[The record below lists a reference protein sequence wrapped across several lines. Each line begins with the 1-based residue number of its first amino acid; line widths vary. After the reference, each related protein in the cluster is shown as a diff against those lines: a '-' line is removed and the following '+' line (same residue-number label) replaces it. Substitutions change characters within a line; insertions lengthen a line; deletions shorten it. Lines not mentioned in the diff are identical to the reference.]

1 LDLLNSVLLNK
12 GWTIVRRGRLVMLL
26 NLELGAE
33 VPQELLEL
41 VPLSE
46 LDQRGDFELVKSIFS
61 LAKMS
66 PEDAEGEIAR
76 LIGPGRTMIV
86 LPKARQILVTETAGK
101 LRVIRSVIEAIENPD
116 GDRKKVI
123 EVKLKHVLAE
133 TVLVTARP
141 LLALEPDVNTNDQ
154 INIATDAFGSRI
166 FATGTEE
173 AIEQLREIV
182 VLMDIEHEESELA
195 GPALEAPDLRTYPI
209 SAADPATVN
218 EVLQTLMAGL
228 PDVRLAI
235 DPLSNKLIAMARP
248 SDHQLIVAT
257 LQKLEGDAP
266 RFEVIQLRITEPD
279 LMVMSINKLMGITE
293 EGGPDGL
300 QVDADITARRL
311 LIRGTSA
318 QIAQIQD
325 LVVKLEGE
333 SGVYNDSPMRFIPM
347 DSRQTD
353 QLLGQVEAFWPQV
366 SKTKIR
372 ILAPADP
379 NANNGVREI
388 EISPSVEPIVPPTN
402 PLVPPQP
409 PRRERLEETSVPS
422 MTRTA
427 AEVSQFVFFPQQPE
441 TAGDAS
447 PSDVAPVVIQRDEN
461 AATGDSPIVIQRA
474 PGGIWI
480 YGEPKE
486 LNQLEELLNRLN
498 MANGAGSG
506 LVSQEIGVYYL
517 RHTTAEVATQLLG
530 DILGATSSSSSLIG
544 DMATNMIGG
553 MGGGMGG
560 MLGALMG
567 GGGSAP
573 VSTLTT
579 GTMTIVPD
587 PRLNRLIIMGSG
599 AELDQVEEL
608 LKIIDKDQSI
618 TDIETAGRPW
628 VIPIIY
634 TEASKIA
641 DVVNGAFAG
650 RVGSGTSTQGGRGG
664 QQQRGG
670 SGGSPEDLIRM
681 MRGGGRSSQPNRGA
695 LPKMTVTVHED
706 SNSLIVMAPEPL
718 YKQVL
723 QLVEEI
729 DRLDEDYSERI
740 VVIGVE
746 GVNPEVMQ
754 QALGSV
760 FGNVGSSGSSPTNPS
775 SSQNGSN
782 SNSADAA
789 AAQRRQE
796 FLQRI
801 MGARGGGGGGSGFS
815 GFGSRGGSPTRGGG
829 FQGFRGGTGGGTR
842 GGPGGGTPGGPTRGS
857 GGGPGSGGGRG
868 R

>member
-1 LDLLNSVLLNK
+1 KMAFELRDLPTVEVARRLEPFVAESERLGFVFLSLTQREMLKQILVAEQGMNSLAEEEISQILGLSKMQREQVAKLMSQRRGDLADAGGSQQRITRALYERRLSGVMTEDQRVAWEKIAGVAAPQPQRVAEVTTPTVAQNSENDDGQDETQAKETQADEGKQEDPDRDPMETASDSPSDREGDVTVPRSTGRAVIGRGKSDSTEKRHLTFNFKKADWEDVIEWFLEEADLAANIDYYPLGTFSYQDNQEFTTKESLDLLNSVLLNK

-41 VPLSE
+41 VPISE

-116 GDRKKVI
+116 SDRKKVI

-141 LLALEPDVNTNDQ
+141 LLGLEPDVNTNDQ

-195 GPALEAPDLRTYPI
+195 GPTLEAPDLRTYPI

-311 LIRGTSA
+311 LIRGTAA

-325 LVVKLEGE
+325 LVVQLEGE

-353 QLLGQVEAFWPQV
+353 QLLGQVEASWPQV

-379 NANNGVREI
+379 DANNGVREI
-388 EISPSVEPIVPPTN
+388 EITPSVEPIVPPTN

-409 PRRERLEETSVPS
+409 PRRERLEETSAPS

-544 DMATNMIGG
+544 DMAT
-553 MGGGMGG
+553 
-560 MLGALMG
+560 
-567 GGGSAP
+567 
-573 VSTLTT
+573 
-579 GTMTIVPD
+579 
-587 PRLNRLIIMGSG
+587 
-599 AELDQVEEL
+599 
-608 LKIIDKDQSI
+608 
-618 TDIETAGRPW
+618 
-628 VIPIIY
+628 
-634 TEASKIA
+634 
-641 DVVNGAFAG
+641 
-650 RVGSGTSTQGGRGG
+650 
-664 QQQRGG
+664 
-670 SGGSPEDLIRM
+670 
-681 MRGGGRSSQPNRGA
+681 
-695 LPKMTVTVHED
+695 
-706 SNSLIVMAPEPL
+706 
-718 YKQVL
+718 
-723 QLVEEI
+723 
-729 DRLDEDYSERI
+729 
-740 VVIGVE
+740 
-746 GVNPEVMQ
+746 
-754 QALGSV
+754 
-760 FGNVGSSGSSPTNPS
+760 
-775 SSQNGSN
+775 
-782 SNSADAA
+782 
-789 AAQRRQE
+789 
-796 FLQRI
+796 
-801 MGARGGGGGGSGFS
+801 
-815 GFGSRGGSPTRGGG
+815 
-829 FQGFRGGTGGGTR
+829 
-842 GGPGGGTPGGPTRGS
+842 
-857 GGGPGSGGGRG
+857 
-868 R
+868 